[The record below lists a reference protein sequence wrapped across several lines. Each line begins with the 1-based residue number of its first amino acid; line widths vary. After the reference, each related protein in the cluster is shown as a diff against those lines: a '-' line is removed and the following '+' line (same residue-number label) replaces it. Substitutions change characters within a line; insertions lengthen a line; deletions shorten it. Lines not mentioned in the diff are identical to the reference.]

1 MRYGLCSQRFA
12 LGIGCTHDSSVFPL
26 LQDMLRWFGVAN
38 DLLCT
43 ESIMDHVFS
52 PFDPLHFIMRT
63 ILFPTALNGPQLTE
77 RRGARISQRYHAEC
91 FSGFADPRS
100 QASYVSPTLSVIVL
114 MFCIHQAC
122 AQALHCTHSTFICF
136 RHAVFSIW
144 SIALSHAAPNTIS
157 PPIIRS
163 SAHVGV
169 HAGSHFVAAP
179 SAKAGSKMRAAA
191 HFQAGASGKHQ
202 PLAPSS
208 GTGIGTGSGS
218 GSGSFIAGK
227 ASVGAAGM
235 TMVLEAS
242 APSKIVMGSNS
253 FGAKSSKGQI
263 HPHPTALGNAAKAA
277 APGTLTMEALAAHNQ
292 ALQET
297 ASEQKP

>member
-1 MRYGLCSQRFA
+1 
-12 LGIGCTHDSSVFPL
+12 
-26 LQDMLRWFGVAN
+26 MLRWFGVAN
-38 DLLCT
+38 DL
-43 ESIMDHVFS
+43 
-52 PFDPLHFIMRT
+52 HFICANC
-63 ILFPTALNGPQLTE
+63 LFPYDTALNGPQLTE

-122 AQALHCTHSTFICF
+122 AQALHCTHSTFMCF
-136 RHAVFSIW
+136 RHAVFPFGPSLFHMLPSIRF
-144 SIALSHAAPNTIS
+144 LRGP

-208 GTGIGTGSGS
+208 GTGTGSGS
-218 GSGSFIAGK
+218 GSGSHTAGK
-227 ASVGAAGM
+227 ASAGAAGM